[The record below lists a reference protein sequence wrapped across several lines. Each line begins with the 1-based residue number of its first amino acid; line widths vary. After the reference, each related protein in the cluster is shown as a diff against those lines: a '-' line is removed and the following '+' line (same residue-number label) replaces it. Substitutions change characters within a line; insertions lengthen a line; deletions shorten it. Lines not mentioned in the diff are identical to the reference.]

1 MSARDRK
8 ILEELVSDCVLYN
21 LHENE
26 SLEYI
31 RKRAVGIPI
40 SRSNFY
46 SIKKRISG
54 NESERINERLTEH
67 TKVGFALNHFKHIES
82 IENVQKILFQT
93 LADEH
98 SKPAEKKNLFAIA
111 RLATNVL
118 QNTQIL
124 RQLNLDTPYVSNLKA
139 AIDEWK
145 EYRRLVEQKN
155 VQEVVRDY
163 PESALVIDPNSIVGK
178 KLDTPDGLPWGDKP
192 VF

>member
-8 ILEELVSDCVLYN
+8 LLEELIHDCVLYN
-21 LHENE
+21 LNENE

-54 NESERINERLTEH
+54 NESASVNERLTEH
-67 TKVGFALNHFKHIES
+67 TRVGFVLEHFKHIKS

-93 LADEH
+93 LINEH
-98 SKPAEKKNLFAIA
+98 SRPSENKNLFAIA
-111 RLATNVL
+111 KIATCMF
-118 QNTQIL
+118 QNTNLL
-124 RQLNLDTPYVSNLKA
+124 RLMNADTPFIRDMKNALDKSR
-139 AIDEWK
+139 
-145 EYRRLVEQKN
+145 EYRYEAQTIRYNYVPTS
-155 VQEVVRDY
+155 RI
-163 PESALVIDPNSIVGK
+163 IDPDSIAGRPQ
-178 KLDTPDGLPWGDKP
+178 DSTPEERAANKP